1 MLGSLAV
8 DMNQLRAC
16 PLRFWVAVFSIALA
30 PQAFAD
36 SADVPDRTPIA
47 AKTATGEDVLL
58 FPNGRWE
65 FVNATKAAEAKK
77 VADKFPENKVCP
89 AGSQGGL
96 FGVGR
101 CIMPGDKDYNRR
113 SLSGK

>member
-1 MLGSLAV
+1 MIKLIQVGVAALLLTVTPLA
-8 DMNQLRAC
+8 
-16 PLRFWVAVFSIALA
+16 
-30 PQAFAD
+30 
-36 SADVPDRTPIA
+36 SADIADTPERTPIA
-47 AKTATGEDVLL
+47 GKTANGEDVLL

-65 FVNATKAAEAKK
+65 YVNTVKAAEAKK
-77 VADKFPENKVCP
+77 VAEKFPENKGCP

>member
-1 MLGSLAV
+1 MLMSVPLAWA
-8 DMNQLRAC
+8 D
-16 PLRFWVAVFSIALA
+16 IANT
-30 PQAFAD
+30 PE
-36 SADVPDRTPIA
+36 RTPIA
-47 AKTATGEDVLL
+47 GKTANGDDVLL

-65 FVNATKAAEAKK
+65 YVNTTKAVEAKK

>member
-1 MLGSLAV
+1 MLMSAPLAQA
-8 DMNQLRAC
+8 D
-16 PLRFWVAVFSIALA
+16 IADA
-30 PQAFAD
+30 
-36 SADVPDRTPIA
+36 PDRTPIA
-47 AKTATGEDVLL
+47 GKTANGDEVLL

-65 FVNATKAAEAKK
+65 YVNTKKAEEAKK